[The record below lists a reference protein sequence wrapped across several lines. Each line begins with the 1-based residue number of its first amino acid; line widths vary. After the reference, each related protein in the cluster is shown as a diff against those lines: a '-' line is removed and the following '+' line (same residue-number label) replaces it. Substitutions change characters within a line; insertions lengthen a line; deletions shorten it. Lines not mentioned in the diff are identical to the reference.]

1 MYDVVVVAAGL
12 PLIAV
17 VSAWSFAIVTSY
29 VTAPSTGFQVRSS
42 GCVGND
48 TDALSAGETSCG
60 GERHAFVNVR
70 VTHGEIE
77 PLLPTARI
85 RHQYLPSGSV
95 LLIVA
100 IVLRVWKCP
109 RLPSSSELK
118 PVSPASSNS

>member
-48 TDALSAGETSCG
+48 TDALSAGGTGCG
-60 GERHAFVNVR
+60 GERHAFVDGG

-77 PLLPTARI
+77 PLLPTARG
-85 RHQYLPSGSV
+85 RPQDLPAGGV
-95 LLIVA
+95 FV
-100 IVLRVWKCP
+100 VV
-109 RLPSSSELK
+109 
-118 PVSPASSNS
+118 PALARGWE